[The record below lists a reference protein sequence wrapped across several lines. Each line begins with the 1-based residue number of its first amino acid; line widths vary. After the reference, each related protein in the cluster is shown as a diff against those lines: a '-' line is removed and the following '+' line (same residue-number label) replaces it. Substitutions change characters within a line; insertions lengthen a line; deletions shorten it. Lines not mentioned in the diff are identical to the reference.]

1 VVALGTQMTESDNCH
16 GAYLPELRRLKARIG
31 LGCLLLSDIA
41 VCIIRVWRVQD
52 DLSKYFGCIMST
64 VDAIS
69 VTLWYLDVYNVCL
82 RKIQLHSSENASAE
96 ERTNY
101 LVKS

>member
-16 GAYLPELRRLKARIG
+16 GAYLPELRRLKARMSFIER
-31 LGCLLLSDIA
+31 IV

-69 VTLWYLDVYNVCL
+69 VTFVVFRCL
-82 RKIQLHSSENASAE
+82 
-96 ERTNY
+96 
-101 LVKS
+101 